1 MGRGIVFLCWLP
13 AVAWMWAIFYLSA
26 LPKEEVPRAGTLMPD
41 YINHGAAYLL
51 LAFLLFIALQRT
63 WRCSFSIA
71 FAVIVS
77 WCLLFGLINEINQSH
92 TLTRH
97 FSLWDLLADGV
108 GAAMLFLFL
117 LALQKAGSKGKRVY
131 SLLEGTNGDEAIA
144 SLKEEKDDPS

>member
-1 MGRGIVFLCWLP
+1 MGKGIIFLCWLP

-26 LPKEEVPRAGTLMPD
+26 LPEKEVPRIGTLMPD

-63 WRCSFSIA
+63 WHCGFFTA
-71 FAVIVS
+71 FALIVG
-77 WCLLFGLINEINQSH
+77 WCLLYGLGNEFNQH
-92 TLTRH
+92 YTTVDRH

-117 LALQKAGSKGKRVY
+117 LALQKASSKRK
-131 SLLEGTNGDEAIA
+131 A
-144 SLKEEKDDPS
+144 SIFFLGGNSRR